1 MRMAAAPTGPAI
13 AAALAVAA
21 VAAVA
26 ALVATRAEATPRWQI
41 AKPVA
46 QGEPTPVE
54 DAPLRKDEAAEKA
67 LEARYPTFRIDVEAH
82 RERGHPPPGTVEKR
96 FADVL
101 NRGNPEV
108 EGGEIRHGAFYDGLL
123 YWGSDPLSFIWLN
136 VTNRL
141 RDR

>member
-1 MRMAAAPTGPAI
+1 MRVERMQRGVGWAAG
-13 AAALAVAA
+13 AAALGLVLAA
-21 VAAVA
+21 TPAIP
-26 ALVATRAEATPRWQI
+26 ALATPRWHI

-46 QGEPTPVE
+46 QGQPTPVE
-54 DAPLRKDEAAEKA
+54 DAPLRKEEAAEKA
-67 LEARYPTFRIDVEAH
+67 LEARYPVLTIDVEAQ
-82 RERGHPPPGTVEKR
+82 RERTHPPPGSVEQR
-96 FADVL
+96 FANAL

-136 VTNRL
+136 VANRL